1 MDRIVHNWEL
11 ELVEK
16 RDLVIPDPDWLLPQ
30 GISQI
35 SVIWLQSVK
44 KLIFRIFLNLN
55 CLPSESGAIGV
66 HVRSTDNEQHSLHPH
81 CSCLKTLLCNR
92 RLLEFSAWSI
102 TSIEILTLVIMA
114 ESSVHSLSSLC
125 FCTNWRNLEFL
136 HNFKCH
142 YKDFLNYLS
151 RLPLK
156 CSSIQYS
163 AMMQSSLSMNFATAA
178 RTSW

>member
-1 MDRIVHNWEL
+1 MRARISRKE
-11 ELVEK
+11 
-16 RDLVIPDPDWLLPQ
+16 DLVISDPNWLLPQ
-30 GISQI
+30 GVSQI
-35 SVIWLQSVK
+35 SVIRLQSNNN
-44 KLIFRIFLNLN
+44 KLIWRIFLDLI
-55 CLPSESGAIGV
+55 CLPSEAGAIGE

-142 YKDFLNYLS
+142 YKDLFNYLS

>member
-1 MDRIVHNWEL
+1 MHI
-11 ELVEK
+11 
-16 RDLVIPDPDWLLPQ
+16 LVIPDPDWLLPQ

-55 CLPSESGAIGV
+55 CLPSESGAIGA

-125 FCTNWRNLEFL
+125 FCTNWRNL
-136 HNFKCH
+136 
-142 YKDFLNYLS
+142 S